1 LLTQSSNYLT
11 TEAKLAHLLFQYR
24 SSLSLSGKTFVI
36 TGTFSGISRDAI
48 KDKLQSL
55 GAKVA
60 GSISKKTN
68 TLIAGAAAGSK
79 LSKAQDLGIE
89 IIDEQA
95 LLRLLSS

>member
-1 LLTQSSNYLT
+1 MMID
-11 TEAKLAHLLFQYR
+11 HLIRLGIHWSEISAIEE